1 MGRRGAVLLALPV
14 PEDRV
19 NPPHASSRVPGIRW
33 GEREAMKLSLV
44 VPCYNEQ
51 AVIQETHGRLVAL
64 GERWR
69 TAGLIDDLEII
80 YVDDGSRDRT
90 LELLQQLADSD
101 RRVKVLGFSR
111 NFGHQAA
118 LTAGLDHASGAAAV
132 TLDADLQDP
141 PETVEQML
149 ESFRA
154 GSEVVFGVRKSR
166 REDTWFKRS
175 TALAFY
181 RLMRLMGVELLE
193 NHADFRL
200 LSRPALEQLK
210 RYHEVNRFLRGLI
223 PTLGFRQA
231 VVYYERQ
238 KRFAGESKYP
248 IWKMLRFALEG
259 ITSFTAFP
267 LRIAAI
273 LGFLVFTGA
282 ACCSIWALAVKLS
295 GAVVPGWTSTVL
307 PIYLLGGVQMLLIG
321 VVGEYLGK
329 IYLEVKARPL
339 YIVRERINF
348 DPVVAATADIADHE
362 TSGLTRKA
370 RPSI

>member
-1 MGRRGAVLLALPV
+1 M
-14 PEDRV
+14 
-19 NPPHASSRVPGIRW
+19 
-33 GEREAMKLSLV
+33 GEREVMQLSVV
-44 VPCYNEQ
+44 VPCYNEE
-51 AVIQETHGRLVAL
+51 AVILETHGRLVAL
-64 GERWR
+64 GEHWR
-69 TAGLIDDLEII
+69 AAGLIDELEII

-90 LELLQQLADSD
+90 LELLQQLAGSD

-141 PETVEQML
+141 PETVAPML

-166 REDTWFKRS
+166 REDTWFKRT

-200 LSRPALEQLK
+200 LARPALDELK

-231 VVYYERQ
+231 VVYYERN

-248 IWKMLRFALEG
+248 LWKMLRFALEG

-273 LGFLVFTGA
+273 LGFLIFAGA

-339 YIVRERINF
+339 YIIRERINF
-348 DPVVAATADIADHE
+348 DPVAPPPADVAARDTAA
-362 TSGLTRKA
+362 GVRKA
-370 RPSI
+370 PPPV